1 MTAKNTL
8 EHKSERLEE
17 AAEYAS
23 SARNNDWNKSNFG
36 EDFRKELQAI
46 NGDAALAFDKQTDM
60 AGFPPDKREEY
71 LSAYAQGFNKLD
83 FATHSDRRDAATGL
97 AQNIY
102 KPLFE
107 KVELAEA
114 GISQGAA
121 AQLKQMGYDKAE
133 KHTIIDG
140 DGKLAEQTMI
150 MARTEK
156 DAEKI
161 ALLTGGEVLAQNR
174 ILDFHLTQQ
183 CDEFA
188 AALYQGRLDPGAAGR
203 RMNESFS
210 RAMEL
215 IGSEQE
221 YPEGRENE
229 PRTVDFRWVEE
240 TRDEESRKRAL
251 DFLAGENWEDSLKA
265 LDELKKANGWEAYS
279 AAKMASNTLMEPY
292 REEHGQRRGVRQPG
306 HLPGRSRGHGGGQR
320 VLRTGGLRQH
330 RVHRGTRV
338 RGQAGPAGQ
347 IRGPANV
354 QGIPGQGRPGHGG
367 PLRQHGRQHTHRR
380 PLHTAERDPKEL
392 QQTAPA
398 LGLSHHAAPAG
409 RNPACQAALRTTQPW
424 PRIQP
429 SRSRPGQTPALPR
442 PFQYKMG
449 L

>member
-8 EHKSERLEE
+8 EHRDERLEE

-133 KHTIIDG
+133 KAHDHRRRRKAG
-140 DGKLAEQTMI
+140 RADHDHGQDREGRREDSASSPG
-150 MARTEK
+150 RNV
-156 DAEKI
+156 
-161 ALLTGGEVLAQNR
+161 LTQDR
-174 ILDFHLTQQ
+174 ILDFHLTQAVRRVRRRPVPEQ
-183 CDEFA
+183 ARPRTPPAGGCT
-188 AALYQGRLDPGAAGR
+188 RTSPGPWSSPAR
-203 RMNESFS
+203 S
-210 RAMEL
+210 R
-215 IGSEQE
+215 ST
-221 YPEGRENE
+221 PRDKEND

-240 TRDEESRKRAL
+240 TRERGEPETGPGLPGRGELGEQPARPGRAEEEGV
-251 DFLAGENWEDSLKA
+251 AGRPTPRQPDAASKA
-265 LDELKKANGWEAYS
+265 
-279 AAKMASNTLMEPY
+279 LMEPY
-292 REEHGQRRGVRQPG
+292 REEHGPRCRVREPG
-306 HLPGRSRGHGGGQR
+306 NLPGRSRGHGGGQR
-320 VLRTGGLRQH
+320 VSSPMRSPENR
-330 RVHRGTRV
+330 
-338 RGQAGPAGQ
+338 AGFIEDPGYSEKPELPGQ

-354 QGIPGQGRPGHGG
+354 PENTSTGSAQVMEDHSAGMDVNVAIAARSIQEKMEEHWREGGAHREFQLQASTRTASTGR
-367 PLRQHGRQHTHRR
+367 
-380 PLHTAERDPKEL
+380 
-392 QQTAPA
+392 
-398 LGLSHHAAPAG
+398 
-409 RNPACQAALRTTQPW
+409 
-424 PRIQP
+424 
-429 SRSRPGQTPALPR
+429 
-442 PFQYKMG
+442 
-449 L
+449 